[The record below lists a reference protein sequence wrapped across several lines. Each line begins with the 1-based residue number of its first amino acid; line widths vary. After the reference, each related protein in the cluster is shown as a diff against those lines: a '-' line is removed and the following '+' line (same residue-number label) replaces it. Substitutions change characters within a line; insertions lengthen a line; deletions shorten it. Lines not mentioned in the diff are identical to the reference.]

1 MAKKKEK
8 YSPMMTKYLE
18 LKKDYQ
24 DSIVFYRLGDFYEMF
39 FDDAIVDSKALNIA
53 LTGKNAGVSER
64 VPMCGVPFHS
74 AQGYIEDLVKMGH
87 KVVIVEQLTDPKAS
101 KGLVER
107 GVVQIVTPGT
117 IMDLKLNEK
126 VNHFIG
132 ALGIFDFHYTLAY
145 ADISTGEFYC
155 LNLEK
160 DDRKLKN
167 QIETLDLKELVMNQD
182 GYEDDSLM
190 ISHYDN
196 EHIQDKYKKLFEGV
210 SDLKEIKVASNL
222 LNYMLETQKRDL
234 DYIQPLTEVDQQ
246 NYVVLDASTKK
257 ALELTK
263 NSNQEKYGT
272 LLWLLDHTH
281 SAMGGR
287 MLKSWIDHP
296 LLNKDAIE
304 ERLDMVEIFVDNLI
318 ERETIKDM
326 INEIYDIEKLASRI
340 AFGNV
345 NARDLKWIASSLQV
359 IPELKHQ
366 LLSLEN
372 EKLNKLAEQLLD
384 LTPITEL
391 IESAIVDNP
400 PLVIKEGNIIKEGYS
415 AELDEYRDA
424 KKNGQNWLR
433 EFEEKEKQ
441 RTGIQ
446 KLKIGYNR
454 VFGYYI
460 EVTKSQLNLVKDEFN
475 YTRKQSLT
483 NAERF
488 ITPELK
494 EMEDKI
500 LSAQDR
506 IVSLEYEIFSQIRQY
521 IKQYVHMIQ
530 DVAKVVAKVDVY
542 ISLAIVASSNRYV
555 RPTFN
560 DEHRLHIVEGKH
572 PIVEEVISS
581 KNYIANDVDLDE
593 KNRIMMITGPNMG
606 GKSTYMRQ
614 VTLTVLMAQMG
625 SFVPAREADL
635 PIFDQIF
642 TRIGASDDLVSGQS
656 TFMVEMLEANNAL
669 RYATEDSLIIFDEI
683 GRGTAT
689 FDGMALAQGIV
700 EYIAKKTK
708 ALTLFSTHY
717 HELTLMNKDLGIKNV
732 HASADVSNDSIKFLY
747 KIKEGAT
754 GQSYGINV
762 AKLAKLPD
770 EVIARAKVIL
780 DSLQDNN
787 METKLEASS
796 NTVIVEKE
804 SAAEKMLSQI
814 DPMQLSPIDAL
825 STLIEL
831 KKLL

>member
-39 FDDAIVDSKALNIA
+39 FDDAIVASKALNIA

-160 DDRKLKN
+160 DERQLKN
-167 QIETLDLKELVMNQD
+167 QIETLDLKELVMNQE
-182 GYEDDSLM
+182 GYQDDSLM

-196 EHIQDKYKKLFEGV
+196 EHISDKYKKLFEGV

-234 DYIQPLTEVDQQ
+234 EYIQPLTEVNQQ

-296 LLNKDAIE
+296 LLNKEAIE

-345 NARDLKWIASSLQV
+345 NARDLKWIASSLKV

-384 LTPITEL
+384 LTPITHL
-391 IESAIVDNP
+391 IDSAIVDNP

-415 AELDEYRDA
+415 KELDEYRDA

-433 EFEEKEKQ
+433 EFEEKEKE

-506 IVSLEYEIFSQIRQY
+506 IVALEYEIFSQIRQY

-542 ISLAIVASSNRYV
+542 ISLAIVASRNRYV
-555 RPTFN
+555 RPSFN
-560 DEHRLHIVEGKH
+560 DEHCLHIVEGKH

-581 KNYIANDVDLDE
+581 KNYIANDVDLDAH
-593 KNRIMMITGPNMG
+593 NRIMMITGPNMG

-625 SFVPAREADL
+625 SFVPAREACL

-770 EVIARAKVIL
+770 EVITRAKVIL

-796 NTVIVEKE
+796 KTVIVEKE
-804 SAAEKMLSQI
+804 SAVEKMLSQI

-831 KKLL
+831 KKLM

>member
-39 FDDAIVDSKALNIA
+39 FDDAIVASKALNIA

-74 AQGYIEDLVKMGH
+74 AQGYIEDLVMMGH
-87 KVVIVEQLTDPKAS
+87 KVDIVEQLTDPKAS

>member
-1 MAKKKEK
+1 
-8 YSPMMTKYLE
+8 
-18 LKKDYQ
+18 
-24 DSIVFYRLGDFYEMF
+24 
-39 FDDAIVDSKALNIA
+39 
-53 LTGKNAGVSER
+53 
-64 VPMCGVPFHS
+64 
-74 AQGYIEDLVKMGH
+74 
-87 KVVIVEQLTDPKAS
+87 
-101 KGLVER
+101 
-107 GVVQIVTPGT
+107 
-117 IMDLKLNEK
+117 
-126 VNHFIG
+126 
-132 ALGIFDFHYTLAY
+132 
-145 ADISTGEFYC
+145 
-155 LNLEK
+155 
-160 DDRKLKN
+160 
-167 QIETLDLKELVMNQD
+167 
-182 GYEDDSLM
+182 
-190 ISHYDN
+190 
-196 EHIQDKYKKLFEGV
+196 
-210 SDLKEIKVASNL
+210 
-222 LNYMLETQKRDL
+222 
-234 DYIQPLTEVDQQ
+234 LTEVDQQ

-642 TRIGASDDLVSGQS
+642 TRI
-656 TFMVEMLEANNAL
+656 
-669 RYATEDSLIIFDEI
+669 
-683 GRGTAT
+683 
-689 FDGMALAQGIV
+689 
-700 EYIAKKTK
+700 
-708 ALTLFSTHY
+708 
-717 HELTLMNKDLGIKNV
+717 
-732 HASADVSNDSIKFLY
+732 
-747 KIKEGAT
+747 
-754 GQSYGINV
+754 
-762 AKLAKLPD
+762 
-770 EVIARAKVIL
+770 
-780 DSLQDNN
+780 
-787 METKLEASS
+787 
-796 NTVIVEKE
+796 
-804 SAAEKMLSQI
+804 
-814 DPMQLSPIDAL
+814 
-825 STLIEL
+825 
-831 KKLL
+831 

>member
-39 FDDAIVDSKALNIA
+39 FDDAIVASKALNIA

-642 TRIGASDDLVSGQS
+642 TRIGAS
-656 TFMVEMLEANNAL
+656 
-669 RYATEDSLIIFDEI
+669 
-683 GRGTAT
+683 
-689 FDGMALAQGIV
+689 
-700 EYIAKKTK
+700 
-708 ALTLFSTHY
+708 
-717 HELTLMNKDLGIKNV
+717 
-732 HASADVSNDSIKFLY
+732 
-747 KIKEGAT
+747 
-754 GQSYGINV
+754 
-762 AKLAKLPD
+762 
-770 EVIARAKVIL
+770 
-780 DSLQDNN
+780 
-787 METKLEASS
+787 
-796 NTVIVEKE
+796 
-804 SAAEKMLSQI
+804 
-814 DPMQLSPIDAL
+814 
-825 STLIEL
+825 
-831 KKLL
+831 

>member
-39 FDDAIVDSKALNIA
+39 FDDAIVASKALNIA

-296 LLNKDAIE
+296 LLNRDAIE

-625 SFVPAREADL
+625 SFVPSREADL

>member
-39 FDDAIVDSKALNIA
+39 FDDAIVASKALNIA

-246 NYVVLDASTKK
+246 NYVVLDATTKK

>member
-39 FDDAIVDSKALNIA
+39 FDDAIVASKALNIA

-210 SDLKEIKVASNL
+210 NDLKEIKVASNL

>member
-39 FDDAIVDSKALNIA
+39 FDDAIVASKALNIA

-560 DEHRLHIVEGKH
+560 DEHRFHIVEGKH

>member
-1 MAKKKEK
+1 MENIEK
-8 YSPMMTKYLE
+8 YTPMMQQYLSVKKN
-18 LKKDYQ
+18 LKDA
-24 DSIVFYRLGDFYEMF
+24 IVFYRLGDFYEMF
-39 FDDAIVDSKALNIA
+39 FDDAIVASKALNIA

>member
-39 FDDAIVDSKALNIA
+39 FDDAIVASKALNIA

-326 INEIYDIEKLASRI
+326 INEIYYIEKLAIRI

>member
-39 FDDAIVDSKALNIA
+39 FDDAIVASKALNIA

-64 VPMCGVPFHS
+64 IPMCGVPFHS

-190 ISHYDN
+190 ISRYDN

-804 SAAEKMLSQI
+804 SAVEKMLSQI

>member
-39 FDDAIVDSKALNIA
+39 FDDAIVASKALNIA

-296 LLNKDAIE
+296 LLNKEAIE

>member
-39 FDDAIVDSKALNIA
+39 FDDAIVASKALNIA

>member
-39 FDDAIVDSKALNIA
+39 FDDAIVASKALNIA

-625 SFVPAREADL
+625 SFVPSREADL

>member
-39 FDDAIVDSKALNIA
+39 FDDAIVASKALNIA

-642 TRIGASDDLVSGQS
+642 TRIGASDDRVSGQS